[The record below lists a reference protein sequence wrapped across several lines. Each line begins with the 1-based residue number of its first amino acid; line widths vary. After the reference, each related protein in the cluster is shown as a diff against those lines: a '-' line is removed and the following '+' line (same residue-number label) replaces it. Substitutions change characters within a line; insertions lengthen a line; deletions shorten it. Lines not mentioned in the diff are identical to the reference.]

1 MSATSAPRVTLSLL
15 LFVALAACASP
26 SAWTHPDS
34 DVAVATVEVDLA
46 MRHYRAGRFQA
57 AVEAFDRAK
66 RLVSHR
72 SLVWNTARAYEELGD
87 VASAALHFQAFV
99 RRYPTDS
106 YAERAAAKLEALRPR
121 VTGSGGP

>member
-15 LFVALAACASP
+15 LFVALGAFASP
-26 SAWTHPDS
+26 SALAQSES
-34 DVAVATVEVDLA
+34 DVAAATAEVDLA
-46 MRHYRAGRFQA
+46 MGHYRAGRFQEA
-57 AVEAFDRAK
+57 LEAFARAK
-66 RLVSHR
+66 RLVSHP

-87 VASAALHFQAFV
+87 VAAAVRHFQAFI

-106 YAERAAAKLEALRPR
+106 YVERAAAKLEALRPR